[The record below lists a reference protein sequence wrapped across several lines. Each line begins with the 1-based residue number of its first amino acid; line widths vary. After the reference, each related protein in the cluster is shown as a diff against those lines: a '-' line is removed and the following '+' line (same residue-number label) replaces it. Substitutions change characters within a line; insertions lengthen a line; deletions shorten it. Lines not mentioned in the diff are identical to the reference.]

1 MSLSIRTVASKRS
14 INQVLQSKNT
24 LAQFAQPVY
33 YNGNLSIHQDLW
45 VGGNEQLN
53 GNLSIGGNLTV
64 SYLTVRNN
72 EQVNGNL
79 TVNGNE
85 QIGGNLTVTGNVD
98 TTGTISA
105 RTFLPGQVINV
116 SMLTNANLPTMTRT
130 ITPSPTATNVF
141 SITFTPKYSNSYLI
155 VEFQTVYSLIGA
167 GSDNSF
173 AYLYVNDGT
182 DYQIGKTYQQWNN
195 TSGTRSGVLFP
206 LVGRYTNSNT
216 SAKTIRV
223 DLHNQTDADPITLE
237 SDISTWLKITEIGR

>member
-1 MSLSIRTVASKRS
+1 MSIRTVASKRS

-33 YNGNLSIHQDLW
+33 YNGNLSVHQDLW

-64 SYLTVRNN
+64 GYLTVRNN
-72 EQVNGNL
+72 EQVNGNV

-85 QIGGNLTVTGNVD
+85 QIGGNLTVTGNVA
-98 TTGTISA
+98 TTGTILA

-116 SMLTNANLPTMTRT
+116 SMLSYTDLGQSTKT
-130 ITPSPTATNVF
+130 ITSGQTNGVF
-141 SITFTPKYSNSYLI
+141 SIPFTPKYSNSYLI
-155 VEFQTVYSLIGA
+155 VEYQTDYSVNGGGTEVA
-167 GSDNSF
+167 F

-182 DYQIGKTYQQWNN
+182 DYKIGQTYQNWIN
-195 TSGTRSGVLFP
+195 TSGGGTRSGVLFP
-206 LVGRYTNSNT
+206 IVGRYTNTNT

-223 DLHNQTDADPITLE
+223 DFYNGTDDTFTVE
-237 SDISTWLKITEIGR
+237 SDISTWLKITEIAR